1 MKKKTKKNIYT
12 IILIA
17 LGIVLFIKYI
27 SSVHFMYKVN
37 WNINIPNPKSVET
50 IYENSGF
57 QFGQYLDVMNY
68 SKKNINKL
76 IKRDYFK
83 KIEKENKEFLE
94 KKYNDFITI
103 NSFMKD
109 NEELQQLYDNTIQPN
124 IKFNENNYYALFEEG
139 YLNSIKYNLIIL
151 IIDTENNNMYSIQFY
166 R

>member
-57 QFGQYLDVMNY
+57 QFGQYLDVMHY

-109 NEELQQLYDNTIQPN
+109 NEELQQLYDNIIQPN